1 MEKVRI
7 AAIALILMGGC
18 GQQAVAGGFALRE
31 QSAVFQGTA
40 YAGNAAGGAISSM
53 FWNPAAIALYNT
65 GVNLEAVVAGKF
77 DHSEIVAL
85 PGSTLLPFSNIASS
99 GENGRT
105 ITIPS
110 GYATWALRPDLVLG
124 LGISE
129 PFGFKNGTEPNGAV
143 SGRFWAGQTQTSR
156 NEMTTRNFN
165 PTIAYQITPQLS
177 VGVGMQIEQMTL
189 EHRRA
194 SGVTATSTNIIQWGD
209 NTAYGFT
216 LGALW
221 QPVAGTSIGLGYR
234 SRISHNLLGYVR
246 LQDAV
251 GGLPP
256 EAGKAGISIQLNT
269 PDIVTLSL
277 RQRITDQL
285 RFMGTVEWAKWSNF
299 ETLRAICTTGPY
311 LVNILGCGAPG
322 NVQFTYPLSYQDGW
336 YVSGGLEYD
345 VTRELTVRAGLG
357 WERSPIRGAADR
369 LAWLPLD
376 ADTTWVSAGLS
387 WQFMPQAKLDL
398 AYSHGFIGDGQIDR
412 VQSGVR
418 LLADTSA
425 HTDIVSLSLRVKLG
439 PEPVPAPRLV
449 TK

>member
-1 MEKVRI
+1 MKMRI
-7 AAIALILMGGC
+7 AAGAIILGMC
-18 GQQAVAGGFALRE
+18 AQPAVAGGFAIRE

-65 GVNLEAVVAGKF
+65 GVNFEAVVAGKF

-85 PGSTLLPFSNIASS
+85 PGSTLAFLGASS
-99 GENGRT
+99 GENGHST
-105 ITIPS
+105 VLSS

-124 LGISE
+124 LGINE
-129 PFGFKNGTEPNGAV
+129 TYGFKNGTEPNGAA
-143 SGRFWAGQTQTSR
+143 SGRLWAGMTQTSR
-156 NEMTTRNFN
+156 NEMKTRNYN
-165 PTIAYQITPQLS
+165 PTVSYQVTPQFSIGAGLQ
-177 VGVGMQIEQMTL
+177 VEYMAL
-189 EHRRA
+189 DHRQA
-194 SGVTATSTNIIQWGD
+194 TGITATSVNMVQRGD
-209 NTAYGFT
+209 GMAYGFT

-234 SRISHNLLGYVR
+234 SRITHNLLGDVNFETPPPA
-246 LQDAV
+246 LPIQDV
-251 GGLPP
+251 
-256 EAGKAGISIQLNT
+256 GKAGITMRLTT

-277 RQRITDQL
+277 RQRITDQF
-285 RFMGTVEWAKWSNF
+285 RIMGTVEWARWSNF
-299 ETLRAICTTGPY
+299 ETLRAVCTTGSNI
-311 LVNILGCGAPG
+311 VNLLGCPGTGA
-322 NVQFTYPLSYQDGW
+322 VQFTFPLSYQDGW
-336 YVSGGLEYD
+336 YVSGGAEYD
-345 VTRELTVRAGLG
+345 VTRELTLRAGLA
-357 WERSPIRGAADR
+357 WERSPIRSPADR

-412 VQSGVR
+412 TQSGIR
-418 LLADTSA
+418 LIADTSA

-439 PEPVPAPRLV
+439 PDPVPPAKLI